1 MSSFFNSGT
10 SSSLNPN
17 SNYGASSSSSPLSSV
32 GSALGS
38 LGSSIGSTLD
48 SAKSAISSP
57 FGAGTSSSGESSY
70 FSPSNT
76 ASSNNLGSSAFSSFS
91 PSNYLSGS
99 SEFLESNSL
108 VAKMA
113 FLLMVVFAFFVLLR
127 LFIGLISYFTNKSNY
142 SNLKLIDGM
151 INASEYQEFK
161 QEPSDP
167 KSKTIF
173 RSDNE
178 KDGIEFTW
186 SVYVFIRDIDPTA
199 KTLYHVFHKGNL
211 NILANGLNSPNN
223 APGLYINSADNSFKI
238 LMNTYNSIT
247 EEINVPNIPRNKWLN
262 VIIRCQNT
270 KIDVYVNGLIA
281 QSYQL
286 NAVPKQ
292 NYGSVH
298 VAGNG
303 GFPGFISNLFYYKY
317 ALSISEIQR
326 LNNYGPNLKLT
337 QGSGKYEVTAPDYLS
352 LRWYFGGANDQYISP
367 PTPTRA

>member
-1 MSSFFNSGT
+1 MNAET
-10 SSSLNPN
+10 LKSLNPFSSGTETSGVPN
-17 SNYGASSSSSPLSSV
+17 TIPSSSGASSTS
-32 GSALGS
+32 GNGITDGIKS
-38 LGSSIGSTLD
+38 LGD
-48 SAKSAISSP
+48 SAKSL
-57 FGAGTSSSGESSY
+57 FG
-70 FSPSNT
+70 SNT
-76 ASSNNLGSSAFSSFS
+76 AASTTGSSVSSSNTTGSSPFSSFS

-113 FLLMVVFAFFVLLR
+113 FLLMVVFAFFVLLK
-127 LFIGLISYFTNKSNY
+127 LFSGMISYFTDKSNFAPT
-142 SNLKLIDGM
+142 KLIDGM

-167 KSKTIF
+167 KSKTIY

-186 SVYVFIRDIDPTA
+186 SVYLFIRDLDKGTRN
-199 KTLYHVFHKGNL
+199 YHVFHKGNF
-211 NILANGLNSPNN
+211 NILENGLNSPNN
-223 APGLYINSADNSFKI
+223 APGLYIDGKDNSFKI
-238 LMNTYNSIT
+238 IMNTFKSIN
-247 EEINVPNIPRNKWLN
+247 EEIKVPNIPRNKWLN

-270 KIDVYVNGLIA
+270 KLDVYVNGLIA

-286 NAVPKQ
+286 NSVPKQ
-292 NYGSVH
+292 NYGNVH

-303 GFPGFISNLFYYKY
+303 GFPGFISNLSYYNY

-337 QGSGKYEVTAPDYLS
+337 QASGKYEVTEPDYLS

-367 PTPTRA
+367 PT

>member
-1 MSSFFNSGT
+1 MSSFFNSEP
-10 SSSLNPN
+10 SSSSN
-17 SNYGASSSSSPLSSV
+17 SNYGASSPLSSV
-32 GSALGS
+32 GSAIGS
-38 LGSSIGSTLD
+38 LGSSIS
-48 SAKSAISSP
+48 SAIGS
-57 FGAGTSSSGESSY
+57 GTSSSAPSSSY
-70 FSPSNT
+70 FSSSNT
-76 ASSNNLGSSAFSSFS
+76 ASGNNLGSSAFSNFT
-91 PSNYLSGS
+91 PTNYLSGS
-99 SEFLESNSL
+99 SEFLDSNSL

-113 FLLMVVFAFFVLLR
+113 FLLMVVLAFFVLLR

-142 SNLKLIDGM
+142 SSVKLIDGM

-167 KSKTIF
+167 KSKTIY

-186 SVYVFIRDIDPTA
+186 SLYVFIRDIDPNA
-199 KTLYHVFHKGNL
+199 HASLYHVFHKGNF
-211 NILANGLNSPNN
+211 NILANGLNTPNN
-223 APGLYINSADNSFKI
+223 APGLYINRDDNSFKI

-270 KIDVYVNGLIA
+270 KVDVYINGLIA

-303 GFPGFISNLFYYKY
+303 GFPGFISNLTYYKY

-326 LNNYGPNLKLT
+326 LNNYGPNLKLI
-337 QGSGKYEVTAPDYLS
+337 QGSGKYEVTTPDYLS

-367 PTPTRA
+367 PTPPPPSTMSS

>member
-1 MSSFFNSGT
+1 
-10 SSSLNPN
+10 
-17 SNYGASSSSSPLSSV
+17 
-32 GSALGS
+32 
-38 LGSSIGSTLD
+38 
-48 SAKSAISSP
+48 
-57 FGAGTSSSGESSY
+57 
-70 FSPSNT
+70 
-76 ASSNNLGSSAFSSFS
+76 
-91 PSNYLSGS
+91 
-99 SEFLESNSL
+99 

-113 FLLMVVFAFFVLLR
+113 FLLLVVFAFFVLLR
-127 LFIGLISYFTNKSNY
+127 LFSGLISYFTDKSNFTPT
-142 SNLKLIDGM
+142 KLIDGM

-167 KSKTIF
+167 KSKTIY
-173 RSDNE
+173 RSKNE

-186 SVYVFIRDIDPTA
+186 SVYVFIRDIDQGIHSP
-199 KTLYHVFHKGNL
+199 LYHVFHKGNY
-211 NILANGLNSPNN
+211 NILPGTGLNNPNN
-223 APGLYINSADNSFKI
+223 APGLYINSANNSFKI
-238 LMNTYNSIT
+238 VMNTYKSIN

-286 NAVPKQ
+286 NSVPKQ

-303 GFPGFISNLFYYKY
+303 GFPGFISNLSYYDY

-337 QGSGKYEVTAPDYLS
+337 QGSGKYEVTTPDYLS

-367 PTPTRA
+367 PTPAV